1 MQRRTLVEVPSRED
15 NDVSLAARVL
25 GAARRK
31 LCYRV
36 AEVWAGDRRLKQ
48 IPKRSPEMSE
58 TTVSSPYAGRAQ
70 QLILRDVLAIDRT
83 RLANERTLLAWL
95 RTALMLLVSGVTLL
109 KLFEGILVMEVLGA
123 VLIPAGIFAGGL
135 GLRRYLRTRT
145 LIEAADKD

>member
-1 MQRRTLVEVPSRED
+1 
-15 NDVSLAARVL
+15 
-25 GAARRK
+25 
-31 LCYRV
+31 
-36 AEVWAGDRRLKQ
+36 
-48 IPKRSPEMSE
+48 MSE